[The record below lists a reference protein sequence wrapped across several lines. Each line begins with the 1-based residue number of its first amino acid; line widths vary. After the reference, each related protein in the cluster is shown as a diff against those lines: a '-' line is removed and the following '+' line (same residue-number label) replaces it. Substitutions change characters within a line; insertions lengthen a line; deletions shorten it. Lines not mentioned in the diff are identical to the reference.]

1 MRVKV
6 MYMLEP
12 TEAWKEF
19 KTSPRPAQKR
29 DHNGQLMFEKWPRVG
44 DWPRPLLDYQVLP
57 DTVQPPKI
65 GNQVNTNVLTDF
77 YE

>member
-29 DHNGQLMFEKWPRVG
+29 DQNGQLMFEKWPRVG
-44 DWPRPLLDYQVLP
+44 EQPRPLLDYAVLP
-57 DTVQPPKI
+57 DTVKPPKI
-65 GNQVNTNVLTDF
+65 LYQANANSLTDI
-77 YE
+77 YK